1 MTSPGRIIGI
11 AIGAVAIL
19 GIGVYGPAM
28 LLGPLP
34 EVSVS
39 LEPAATA
46 AADVPRPDAAPDR
59 RQRPRGRRRRRRR

>member
-11 AIGAVAIL
+11 VIGAVAIL

-46 AADVPRPDAAPDR
+46 AADVPALTLPQTGCERD
-59 RQRPRGRRRRRRR
+59 RGRRRRRRR

>member
-11 AIGAVAIL
+11 VIGAVAIL

-34 EVSVS
+34 EVSVA
-39 LEPAATA
+39 LEPAAATA
-46 AADVPRPDAAPDR
+46 TEVPALTLPQTGCERHR
-59 RQRPRGRRRRRRR
+59 GGRRRRRR

>member
-11 AIGAVAIL
+11 VVGAVAIL

-34 EVSVS
+34 EVVRAHSN
-39 LEPAATA
+39 
-46 AADVPRPDAAPDR
+46 PRRPPPPSPR
-59 RQRPRGRRRRRRR
+59 R